1 MKLMKVTIPAR
12 LGGRKLAVFAAAAA
26 LVGAADGAVITNAND
41 VTVNVELPGAWVG
54 GVAPGASDTAVFEAV
69 NTTTRFKA
77 GTDLSW
83 YGMEWRHP
91 TITAATPGIGISA
104 ATGSETL
111 TVGAGGMTFLPLGSG
126 GGPRIYIDMPV
137 VVNVAQTWKSL
148 QNGAGC
154 LYPHFTKPLFVNANL
169 DVTMAASAITSM
181 HEPITVASGAT
192 FSVDGNNRTSG
203 NCIALILQDNARVT
217 GAFEVKNKG
226 GLCLA
231 LTNTL
236 STTRFSDLLSSFTN
250 NGYFYLGGYEEFFS
264 GRAISVLFGPGD
276 ELTTT
281 ATGLDRSD
289 SALRVMDANVTVDG
303 GNVRTRWFRLH
314 NGRWTNRS
322 GDTWFDYQNIIGWG
336 MIDSRHAIKEQTF
349 DMQGGTYTFRR
360 LAVGVANRDDVPAR
374 CLISGGTVVCDQ
386 PAPQAG
392 GEWYCGLD
400 LAVRWIQGEKRYAN
414 EASNEWNSV
423 YAAGDVLVS
432 GTGTLSVPR
441 ISFGGNKTI
450 SPSTTCVTNG
460 AGRLRMTGG
469 EIKMGTIGF
478 LLGNLWGN
486 TGKSW
491 YDITFSGGK
500 LSTLY
505 SGARQDLKVRLSD
518 ADGGVTYDIGSG
530 HTYTVGQPMFGSGG
544 LVKTGAGTM
553 VLESGNDYTGRTE
566 IAQGSLLVRSGAAAS
581 GTAYTAAGVSCPN
594 ATVRLVADD
603 LAAANGASVSSW
615 TAHSGSS
622 PATEFALETAKAVLT
637 EVKGITPTAPVITT
651 AGFNGHKAVSFDG
664 VSAALAAGG
673 VGAAWVASGNGSTT
687 GFTVAMVVRFD
698 GLGEGTSQWGW
709 HSSRPFFGPTRSGY
723 GNAYLWNMALTG
735 SGQLQGGSVWV
746 PQNGEDKA
754 GWKAAKTARPVP
766 RWLDDGRPHVVVMT
780 LPTYN
785 EAGGKV
791 TLTVDGY
798 RAEDTA
804 SWENATTLGYS
815 RTYMTLGGSDMYK
828 TNRYTACSVAEIRF
842 WRGTQLT
849 EAQVKA
855 FSEEMAATYGVEL
868 DGYTTFGVSG
878 QHSKEIAVASGA
890 TYGTDSN
897 GFTLPL
903 YAGQTL
909 SGAGSVVGGMS
920 AQAGSTIALAS
931 SGSPTFA
938 NLALEDGATI
948 KIADA
953 GAAALT
959 ATNLTVGANDVI
971 DVDVSAVADARH
983 SVNLISFTSGTATA
997 DNFRVVPANPLFLFK
1012 VADGKVRLSCL
1023 NGTMMIFR

>member
-1 MKLMKVTIPAR
+1 MRLMKVTIPAR
-12 LGGRKLAVFAAAAA
+12 LRGRKLAVCASAVA
-26 LVGAADGAVITNAND
+26 LFCAVDGAVITNAND
-41 VTVNVELPGAWVG
+41 VTVNVELGSSWVG

-69 NTTTRFKA
+69 STTTRFTA

-83 YGMEWRHP
+83 YGFEWRHP
-91 TITAATPGIGISA
+91 AAVDVVTGMGISG
-104 ATGSETL
+104 ATGNETL
-111 TVGAGGMTFLPLGSG
+111 TVGAGGMTFLPLYSG
-126 GGPRIYIDMPV
+126 GGPRIYVGMPV
-137 VVNVAQTWKSL
+137 VASAAQTWKCL
-148 QNGAGC
+148 PNGAGHI
-154 LYPHFTKPLFVNANL
+154 YPHFLKPVTVNADLALAVGN
-169 DVTMAASAITSM
+169 SAIISM
-181 HEPITVASGAT
+181 HEPVTVANGAKITVSG
-192 FSVDGNNRTSG
+192 SPM
-203 NCIALILQDNARVT
+203 ALIFQDNARVA
-217 GAFEVKNKG
+217 GALEVASG
-226 GLCLA
+226 STICLA
-231 LTNTL
+231 H
-236 STTRFSDLLSSFTN
+236 SAASPTRFSDLLSSYTN
-250 NGYFYLGGYEEFFS
+250 NCYFYLGGYEVFYS
-264 GRAISVLFGPGD
+264 GYSTDILFGTGD
-276 ELTTT
+276 ALTTT
-281 ATGLDRSD
+281 ATGIDRGESC
-289 SALRVMDANVTVDG
+289 LRVVDANVTVDG

-322 GDTWFDYQNIIGWG
+322 GDTWFDYQNIVGWG
-336 MIDSRHAIKEQTF
+336 AVDANRAVKEQTF

-360 LAVGVANRDDVPAR
+360 LAVGVANYDDIPAR
-374 CLISGGTVVCDQ
+374 CLISGGTVTCDQ
-386 PAPQAG
+386 PAPPAG
-392 GEWYCGLD
+392 SKWYCGLD

-441 ISFGGNKTI
+441 ISFGGNTTI

-478 LLGNLWGN
+478 LLGDLWGT

-491 YDITFSGGK
+491 YDVTFSGGK

-530 HTYTVGQPMFGSGG
+530 HTYTVRQPMFGSGG
-544 LVKTGAGTM
+544 LVKTGTGTM

-566 IAQGSLLVRSGAAAS
+566 IAQGSLLVRSSAAAS

-603 LAAANGASVSSW
+603 LAAADGASVSSW

-637 EVKGITPTAPVITT
+637 EVKGVTPTAPVITT

-673 VGAAWVASGNGSTT
+673 AGATWVVSGNGSTT
-687 GFTVAMVVRFD
+687 GFSVAMVVRFD

-815 RTYMTLGGSDMYK
+815 KTYMTLGGSDMYK

-890 TYGTDSN
+890 AYGTDSN

-938 NLALEDGATI
+938 DLTLADGAAI
-948 KIADA
+948 KIADD

-997 DNFRVVPANPLFLFK
+997 DNFRVVPANPLYLFK
-1012 VADGKVRLSCL
+1012 VVDGKVRLSCL

>member
-41 VTVNVELPGAWVG
+41 VTVNVELGSSWVG
-54 GVAPGASDTAVFEAV
+54 GVAPGASDKAVFEAV

-111 TVGAGGMTFLPLGSG
+111 TVGAGGMTFLPRGGG

-148 QNGAGC
+148 QNGVGYV
-154 LYPHFTKPLFVNANL
+154 YPHFTKPLSVNANL

-181 HEPITVASGAT
+181 HEPITVESGAT
-192 FSVDGNNRTSG
+192 FSVDGNYRETAS
-203 NCIALILQDNARVT
+203 CIALILQDNARVT

-250 NGYFYLGGYEEFFS
+250 NCYFYLGGYEEFFS
-264 GRAISVLFGPGD
+264 GRAMSVLFGPGD

-281 ATGLDRSD
+281 ATGLERSD

-322 GDTWFDYQNIIGWG
+322 GDTWFDYQNIVGWG
-336 MIDSRHAIKEQTF
+336 AVDARRVAKEQTF

-360 LAVGVANRDDVPAR
+360 LAVGVANYDDIPAR
-374 CLISGGTVVCDQ
+374 CLISGGTVTCDQ
-386 PAPQAG
+386 PAPLAG
-392 GEWYCGLD
+392 SKWYCGLD

-441 ISFGGNKTI
+441 ISFGGNTTI

-478 LLGNLWGN
+478 LLGDLWGT

-491 YDITFSGGK
+491 YDVTFSGGK

-530 HTYTVGQPMFGSGG
+530 HTYTVRQPMFGSGG

-566 IAQGSLLVRSGAAAS
+566 IAQGSLLVRSSAAAS

-603 LAAANGASVSSW
+603 LAAADGASVSSW

-622 PATEFALETAKAVLT
+622 PATEFALSTAQNVLT
-637 EVKGITPTAPVITT
+637 VEKGVMPTAPVITT

-664 VSAALAAGG
+664 VSAARGLRA
-673 VGAAWVASGNGSTT
+673 VTVRRQDLPSRWSCAS
-687 GFTVAMVVRFD
+687 
-698 GLGEGTSQWGW
+698 
-709 HSSRPFFGPTRSGY
+709 
-723 GNAYLWNMALTG
+723 MALAKG
-735 SGQLQGGSVWV
+735 HPNGGGIPLVPSSVRR
-746 PQNGEDKA
+746 
-754 GWKAAKTARPVP
+754 AA
-766 RWLDDGRPHVVVMT
+766 
-780 LPTYN
+780 
-785 EAGGKV
+785 
-791 TLTVDGY
+791 
-798 RAEDTA
+798 
-804 SWENATTLGYS
+804 
-815 RTYMTLGGSDMYK
+815 DMAM
-828 TNRYTACSVAEIRF
+828 RI
-842 WRGTQLT
+842 
-849 EAQVKA
+849 
-855 FSEEMAATYGVEL
+855 
-868 DGYTTFGVSG
+868 
-878 QHSKEIAVASGA
+878 
-890 TYGTDSN
+890 
-897 GFTLPL
+897 
-903 YAGQTL
+903 
-909 SGAGSVVGGMS
+909 
-920 AQAGSTIALAS
+920 
-931 SGSPTFA
+931 
-938 NLALEDGATI
+938 
-948 KIADA
+948 
-953 GAAALT
+953 
-959 ATNLTVGANDVI
+959 
-971 DVDVSAVADARH
+971 
-983 SVNLISFTSGTATA
+983 SGTW
-997 DNFRVVPANPLFLFK
+997 P
-1012 VADGKVRLSCL
+1012 
-1023 NGTMMIFR
+1023 